1 MPVIEIHASY
11 PYRVE
16 ISPGLL
22 SHLGERTRQLVG
34 GRTVCI
40 VTDDIVAKLYL
51 PQAETTLKN
60 AGFTPCHHIIAH
72 GEGSK
77 DGRNY
82 LMLLDAL
89 SRYRLTREDVV
100 IALGGGVVGDLAGF
114 AAATYLRGIPY
125 IQVPTTLLAMVDSSV
140 GGKTA
145 INLATGKNLAG
156 AFYQPRFVL
165 CDPEVL
171 STLPEAD
178 FRSGCAE
185 VIKYAILQSPE
196 MFHCLLTRPVS
207 GQLLEVIPFCV
218 TAKQYYVEHDEF
230 DRGARQFLNFGH
242 TLGHAVE
249 AASNYTCSHG
259 QAVAIGM
266 AMVARA
272 AAAMGLCD
280 RECCDRIQAI
290 LTRYGL
296 PLRTDISA
304 DELLQATLSDKKR
317 QGDTLTLV
325 VPQTI
330 GRCILHQISTD
341 ELPRWIGLG
350 G

>member
-22 SHLGERTRQLVG
+22 SHLGERTRQIVR
-34 GRTVCI
+34 GRTACI

-51 PQAETTLKN
+51 PQAKTALEQ
-60 AGFTPCHHIIAH
+60 AGFTSCHHIIAH
-72 GEGSK
+72 GEESK

-89 SRYRLTREDVV
+89 SRYRLSREDVV

-125 IQVPTTLLAMVDSSV
+125 IQVPTTLLAMTDSSV

-145 INLATGKNLAG
+145 INLSAGKNLAG
-156 AFYQPRFVL
+156 AFYQPRYVL

-171 STLPEAD
+171 STLPEEN
-178 FRSGCAE
+178 FRDGCAE
-185 VIKYAILQSPE
+185 VIKYAILGSPE
-196 MFHCLLTRPVS
+196 LFRRLMCCPV
-207 GQLLEVIPFCV
+207 GEQLQEIIEACI
-218 TAKQYYVEHDEF
+218 TMKRHYVSRDEF
-230 DRGARQFLNFGH
+230 DRGERQYLNLGH

-249 AASNYTCSHG
+249 AAGNYTLSHG
-259 QAVAIGM
+259 RSVAIGT
-266 AMVARA
+266 AMIARA
-272 AAAMGLCD
+272 AAALGFCGRETCD
-280 RECCDRIQAI
+280 QIQ
-290 LTRYGL
+290 LLLERFGL
-296 PLRTDISA
+296 PIQSA
-304 DELLQATLSDKKR
+304 LPAKALLQAALGDKKR
-317 QGDTLTLV
+317 QGDHLTLV
-325 VPQTI
+325 VPQAI
-330 GRCILHQISTD
+330 GRCILHPITAD
-341 ELPRWIGLG
+341 ELPRWIALG